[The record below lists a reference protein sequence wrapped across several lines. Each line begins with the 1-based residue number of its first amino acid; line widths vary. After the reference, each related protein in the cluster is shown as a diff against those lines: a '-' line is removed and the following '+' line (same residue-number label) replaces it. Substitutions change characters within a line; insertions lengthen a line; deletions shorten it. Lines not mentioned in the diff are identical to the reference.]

1 MHKIITPGNIKPKT
15 KPIYEATCGCC
26 GCKFEFDDD
35 EIVKRTKN
43 LGIPNTVWVNCP
55 CCGNELEINYPKVVR
70 EEEIKDNNNTLTFK
84 INHKP
89 VSKLFL
95 PDGSVIIDKEEYAK
109 MKEQLEVIRNKVMP
123 LVRITG
129 HYDPEEA
136 LTYKVSCKEENVNMY
151 ITKEEYDSLLDLKRG
166 NKKNLEGKKVC

>member
-1 MHKIITPGNIKPKT
+1 MHKIITPGHIKPKI
-15 KPIYEATCGCC
+15 KLIYEATCANC

-35 EIVKRTKN
+35 EIIKRVKSLDMN
-43 LGIPNTVWVNCP
+43 NIIWINCP
-55 CCGNELEINYPKVVR
+55 CCGNELKIEPKIVR
-70 EEEIKDNNNTLTFK
+70 EEKIEEVSTIEDVK
-84 INHKP
+84 INHK
-89 VSKLFL
+89 KAGELLL
-95 PDGSVIIDKEEYAK
+95 PNGVVVIDTEGYRKMEKQLKIVRDK
-109 MKEQLEVIRNKVMP
+109 VIP